1 MLYFSKL
8 VNIKLKGVI
17 VKTTKHSLARMS
29 QRGLPKKLVDLA
41 FEFGKEQGDRLILNR
56 KATQKLINEI
66 DRMRQE
72 LLKIMDKGGV
82 TVVVDSDTLITAYN
96 TNSYRRN

>member
-8 VNIKLKGVI
+8 VKTKLKGVN
-17 VKTTKHSLARMS
+17 VKTTKHSLARIS
-29 QRGLPKKLVDLA
+29 QRGLPKKLIDLA
-41 FEFGKEQGDRLILNR
+41 FEFGKEQGDKLILNR
-56 KATQKLINEI
+56 KTTQKLINEI

-72 LLKIMDKGGV
+72 LLKVMDKGGV

-96 TNSYRRN
+96 SNSYKRN